1 MVFLIMFLQNE
12 TFEILAMFN
21 NNMKFIIEA
30 C

>member
-1 MVFLIMFLQNE
+1 MAFLIMFLQNE
-12 TFEILAMFN
+12 TFEILTMFN